1 MTKRIEIKPY
11 RIEWRTDFQHIAR
24 ALKPLLPERASI
36 HHIGSTAVP
45 GLAAKDIVDIQITV
59 EDLNFV
65 QTTLFAASGFRHIP
79 NRIDHT
85 PEGRSLALED
95 LTKLLF
101 KFDHPASHVHV
112 RERGRFN
119 QRYALLC
126 RDYLRAHPHA
136 LAAYEKVKFE
146 LAHRF
151 PDDSKSY
158 YAVKDPVFDI
168 LMAGATD
175 WAATIEWKEP
185 EADYDDE
192 QGSGSV

>member
-1 MTKRIEIKPY
+1 M
-11 RIEWRTDFQHIAR
+11 
-24 ALKPLLPERASI
+24 PLLPEHASI
-36 HHIGSTAVP
+36 HHIGSTTVP

-59 EDLNFV
+59 DDLDRV
-65 QTTLFAASGFRHIP
+65 QTALFAASGFRHIP

-85 PEGRSLALED
+85 PEGRSLAVED

-126 RDYLRAHPHA
+126 RDYLRAHPDA
-136 LAAYEKVKFE
+136 SAAYGKVKFE

-151 PDDSKSY
+151 PGDSKSY
-158 YAVKDPVFDI
+158 YVVKDLVD
-168 LMAGATD
+168 
-175 WAATIEWKEP
+175 
-185 EADYDDE
+185 
-192 QGSGSV
+192 